1 MESILINI
9 SHQLVIKTFQISSKD
24 SIQFIAIYLNL
35 LRFRKLKHIKII
47 NKIQMIAKVEII
59 FKCLDLEILRVKKNP
74 PYFFILNGIISLLV
88 NLLCGLI
95 SLILGKLKTDLKED
109 ILKKL
114 IKRKDRK

>member
-1 MESILINI
+1 
-9 SHQLVIKTFQISSKD
+9 
-24 SIQFIAIYLNL
+24 
-35 LRFRKLKHIKII
+35 
-47 NKIQMIAKVEII
+47 MIAKVEII